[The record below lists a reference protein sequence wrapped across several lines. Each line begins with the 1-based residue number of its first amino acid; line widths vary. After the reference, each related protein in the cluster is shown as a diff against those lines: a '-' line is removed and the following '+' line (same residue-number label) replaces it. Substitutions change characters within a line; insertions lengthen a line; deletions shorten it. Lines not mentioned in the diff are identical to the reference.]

1 MRHLMEYLQAEKG
14 RELYHVCD
22 GVDKVRRLGR
32 FLMVG
37 LSAYASWLG
46 EQIEVPMDQ
55 IIAPEDKKDCP
66 D

>member
-1 MRHLMEYLQAEKG
+1 MQEQG
-14 RELYHVCD
+14 RRSVMSYE
-22 GVDKVRRLGR
+22 GVDKVRRLGG
-32 FLMVG
+32 FLLVE
-37 LSAYASWLG
+37 LSAYASRLG

>member
-1 MRHLMEYLQAEKG
+1 MSYE
-14 RELYHVCD
+14 

-37 LSAYASWLG
+37 LSAYASRLG

-55 IIAPEDKKDCP
+55 IIAPEDEKDCP